1 MAVYLDFDNIV
12 ISRYDQVHGRNS
24 FQKDKARGLDDDK
37 LTTATVD
44 LGAII
49 DFASSFGTLV
59 LTRAYADWSA
69 DLNANY
75 QGQLVGRAVDLVQL
89 FPAAAYGKNGADI
102 RLAVDAVEDMFRLPD
117 LTHVVIVGGDSDY
130 IALAQRCKRLGRYVV
145 GIGVAGASSRSL
157 ASACDEFV
165 TYDALPGIP
174 TVAPAPAKK
183 ATKRTK
189 SKEPDDEPEPADT
202 QAAATGLL
210 ERALR
215 IGHEKDDADWL
226 HNSAVK
232 AQMKRMDPSFSE
244 KSLGFRSFSDFLRSR
259 SDVADLDESS
269 TTRMVRL
276 HQRGSKPRSDPDVR
290 ASGEVPDRVSTYA
303 EAMTERLYFRQ
314 LLSGRDFAQ
323 SDMIAQQMRNFSYL
337 IGDRETGDTVVVD
350 PAYAANDLVDILE
363 SDGMKL
369 SGVLVTHHHPD
380 HVGGS
385 MMGFELKGL
394 AELLER
400 QSVPVHVNSLEA
412 EWVSRV
418 TGIARSDLTAHE
430 HGDKVNV
437 GDVEIELLH
446 TPGHTPG
453 SQCFLL
459 DGRLV
464 AGDTLFLEGC
474 GRTDFPGG
482 DVDDMFRSLQQLAA
496 AVRRPDGVSRA
507 TGTRWS
513 PARRCRTCG
522 APTTCTGRAIWISGE
537 C

>member
-1 MAVYLDFDNIV
+1 MPEAVAGGDTARVAVYLDFDNIV

-24 FQKDKARGLDDDK
+24 FQKDKARGLEDDK

-44 LGAII
+44 VGAII

-69 DLNANY
+69 DLNAGYRN
-75 QGQLVGRAVDLVQL
+75 QLVGRAVDLVQL

-157 ASACDEFV
+157 AAACDEFV

-174 TVAPAPAKK
+174 TVAPAAPKK
-183 ATKRTK
+183 ATRKAK
-189 SKEPDDEPEPADT
+189 SNEADDDEPEPADR

-259 SDVADLDESS
+259 SDVVDLDESS

-276 HQRGSKPRSDPDVR
+276 HKDD
-290 ASGEVPDRVSTYA
+290 
-303 EAMTERLYFRQ
+303 EA
-314 LLSGRDFAQ
+314 G
-323 SDMIAQQMRNFSYL
+323 
-337 IGDRETGDTVVVD
+337 
-350 PAYAANDLVDILE
+350 
-363 SDGMKL
+363 
-369 SGVLVTHHHPD
+369 
-380 HVGGS
+380 
-385 MMGFELKGL
+385 
-394 AELLER
+394 
-400 QSVPVHVNSLEA
+400 
-412 EWVSRV
+412 
-418 TGIARSDLTAHE
+418 
-430 HGDKVNV
+430 
-437 GDVEIELLH
+437 
-446 TPGHTPG
+446 
-453 SQCFLL
+453 
-459 DGRLV
+459 
-464 AGDTLFLEGC
+464 
-474 GRTDFPGG
+474 
-482 DVDDMFRSLQQLAA
+482 
-496 AVRRPDGVSRA
+496 
-507 TGTRWS
+507 
-513 PARRCRTCG
+513 
-522 APTTCTGRAIWISGE
+522 
-537 C
+537 

>member
-1 MAVYLDFDNIV
+1 MADIRDNRVAVYIDFDNIV

-37 LTTATVD
+37 LTAATVD

-69 DLNANY
+69 DLNAKY

-183 ATKRTK
+183 ATKRAKATA
-189 SKEPDDEPEPADT
+189 PDDEPEPNAADT

-276 HQRGSKPRSDPDVR
+276 H
-290 ASGEVPDRVSTYA
+290 
-303 EAMTERLYFRQ
+303 
-314 LLSGRDFAQ
+314 RD
-323 SDMIAQQMRNFSYL
+323 S
-337 IGDRETGDTVVVD
+337 
-350 PAYAANDLVDILE
+350 
-363 SDGMKL
+363 
-369 SGVLVTHHHPD
+369 
-380 HVGGS
+380 
-385 MMGFELKGL
+385 
-394 AELLER
+394 
-400 QSVPVHVNSLEA
+400 
-412 EWVSRV
+412 
-418 TGIARSDLTAHE
+418 
-430 HGDKVNV
+430 
-437 GDVEIELLH
+437 
-446 TPGHTPG
+446 
-453 SQCFLL
+453 
-459 DGRLV
+459 
-464 AGDTLFLEGC
+464 
-474 GRTDFPGG
+474 
-482 DVDDMFRSLQQLAA
+482 
-496 AVRRPDGVSRA
+496 
-507 TGTRWS
+507 
-513 PARRCRTCG
+513 
-522 APTTCTGRAIWISGE
+522 
-537 C
+537 